1 MNEVAMY
8 ETLIHMTMAIGGILL
23 ILIAVLFIVDKVE
36 K

>member
-8 ETLIHMTMAIGGILL
+8 ETLIHMTMAIGGVLL
-23 ILIAVLFIVDKVE
+23 MTIAVLFIVGKVG

>member
-8 ETLIHMTMAIGGILL
+8 ETLIHMTMTIGGVLL
-23 ILIAVLFIVDKVE
+23 ILIAVLFIVDKVG